1 VEVPGTPQKWDKLPN
16 YSHAIPIRIP
26 KDMGMVWVPLTIR
39 GSHFWVRGMTLDIKN
54 GGQDLRGLT
63 QEKRIPLSTPGLP
76 LAMSQVPQLSWNNWR
91 WQAPAPGAEKNSPK
105 KRGEKTESV
114 AIWWTNIWFLC
125 QKTAYFFSFDF
136 VRIVNNKILTQI
148 RFGCQT
154 VCIFLLNWGVIEGWE
169 FPRNFV
175 VWDWGLHMS
184 IFWERNGNQG
194 DTNHSSYS
202 PLKV

>member
-1 VEVPGTPQKWDKLPN
+1 MVAKIFEVWPRKK
-16 YSHAIPIRIP
+16 
-26 KDMGMVWVPLTIR
+26 
-39 GSHFWVRGMTLDIKN
+39 GSHWAHLASHWRCLRCHSCLGTIDVDRHQHQARKKN
-54 GGQDLRGLT
+54 
-63 QEKRIPLSTPGLP
+63 P
-76 LAMSQVPQLSWNNWR
+76 
-91 WQAPAPGAEKNSPK
+91 PK

-125 QKTAYFFSFDF
+125 QKTAYIFFAFDF
-136 VRIVNNKILTQI
+136 GRIVNNKILTQI

-175 VWDWGLHMS
+175 VWDWGLHIS

-202 PLKV
+202 PLKI